1 MMMVATDKKKI
12 QGSVMCIFCKL
23 HIPMTIGNT
32 PALETTPATP
42 LFDQRERMVLDSKI
56 VVDFFASKIAA
67 CEAIMKKH
75 WASWNST
82 RITLVMPSC
91 WAK

>member
-1 MMMVATDKKKI
+1 MMVATDKKKI
-12 QGSVMCIFCKL
+12 QGSVRCIFWRL

-32 PALETTPATP
+32 PALETIPATP
-42 LFDQRERMVLDSKI
+42 LFAQREGIVLDSKM
-56 VVDFFASKIAA
+56 VVDFLASRIAA

-82 RITLVMPSC
+82 RITFVMRSC
-91 WAK
+91 WVK